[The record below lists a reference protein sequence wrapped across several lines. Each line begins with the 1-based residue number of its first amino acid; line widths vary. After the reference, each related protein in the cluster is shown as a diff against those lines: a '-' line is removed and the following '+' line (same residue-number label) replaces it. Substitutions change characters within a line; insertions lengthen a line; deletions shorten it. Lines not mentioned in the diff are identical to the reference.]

1 MNPEGEW
8 VENVE
13 ANLAVAADLRLRFQ
27 GKEAQLLAARA
38 EARRLALE
46 LPLTRRLLK
55 FALDGL
61 PPGRRV
67 AATQAAP
74 RRAALL
80 TAPARFHLDA
90 CEHQG
95 QHTVISGWAFR
106 PVLAWDSHAAT
117 VTLLFRHGETAY
129 AATTGPVPRPDV
141 AAHFAAQAPEE
152 SGGAVGLEGAGFRCE
167 IVNESLPEGVEWELV
182 LRLECAGV
190 ACEQATGQ
198 RLRF

>member
-13 ANLAVAADLRLRFQ
+13 ANLAVNADLRLRFQ

-38 EARRLALE
+38 EARRLARE
-46 LPLTRRLLK
+46 LALTRRLLK
-55 FALDGL
+55 FSLAGS
-61 PPGRRV
+61 PTVRRLV
-67 AATQAAP
+67 SPQAAP

-90 CEHQG
+90 CERQG
-95 QHTVISGWAFR
+95 RHTVISGWAFR
-106 PVLAWDSHAAT
+106 PVPAWDAHAAT

-129 AATTGPVPRPDV
+129 AAATGHVPRPDV

-152 SGGAVGLEGAGFRCE
+152 SGGAGGLEDAGFCCE
-167 IVNESLPEGVEWELV
+167 LVNASLPEGVEWDFV